1 MKRILAILACLLF
14 LVASLP
20 GTAIQ
25 QLLDPTAVS
34 ETSSTTEQKSSTEEK
49 TEEHFLHT
57 RTRVATAQQP
67 VSCNQSSSENSNP
80 LVPSKEP
87 IKDAGSITEPTP
99 LYLQHS
105 SFLI

>member
-1 MKRILAILACLLF
+1 MKRIIVLLACFLF

-25 QLLDPTAVS
+25 QWLDPTAVS
-34 ETSSTTEQKSSTEEK
+34 ETTATNEQKSSTEEK

-57 RTRVATAQQP
+57 RTRVQTAYQP
-67 VSCNQSSSENSNP
+67 SDCCASTPVNADQLIP
-80 LVPSKEP
+80 YKEP
-87 IKDAGSITEPTP
+87 IKDAGSLTEPTP